1 MTQTQSDAAAAPAP
15 QQAPAAPGSFIQ
27 IEGVPGVP
35 PQRITIPLG
44 LGDVRWLRA
53 RREELTDQLREATE
67 RRESITDELVGATG
81 GNRAG
86 LEQQLA
92 QIDQRIVQLTSQIAE
107 TEQLLTSAPTS
118 FLAASEPPLPSRA
131 GDSEAWVAVP
141 VLLILFG
148 LFPIVLAKTRRIW
161 KGASDAPRVNPAD
174 NARLERMEQAIE
186 AIAIE
191 VERVSEG
198 QRFVTKLLSDN
209 SRIPLSPPRDG

>member
-1 MTQTQSDAAAAPAP
+1 MQEQPQAPVAPPAP
-15 QQAPAAPGSFIQ
+15 PGNFIV

-35 PQRITIPLG
+35 AQRIAIPLS

-53 RREELTDQLREATE
+53 RREELREQLDAATD

-81 GNRAG
+81 SNLAN

-92 QIDQRIVQLTSQIAE
+92 QIDQRIVQLTSEIAQ

-118 FLAASEPPLPSRA
+118 FLAASEPPPAR
-131 GDSEAWVAVP
+131 GSESDAWIAIP
-141 VLLILFG
+141 VFLIMFG

-161 KGASDAPRVNPAD
+161 KGTSTPRVNPAD
-174 NARLERMEQAIE
+174 NARLERIEQAVE

-198 QRFVTKLLSDN
+198 QRFVTKLLSDT
-209 SRIPLSPPRDG
+209 SRTPLSLPSDR